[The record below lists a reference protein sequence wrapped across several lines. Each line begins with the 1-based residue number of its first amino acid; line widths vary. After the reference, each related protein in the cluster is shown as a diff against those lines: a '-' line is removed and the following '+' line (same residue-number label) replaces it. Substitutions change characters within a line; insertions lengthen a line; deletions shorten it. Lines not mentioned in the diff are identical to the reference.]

1 MIGDPSQVFNGTFD
15 GLDIL
20 GGNIVVWLNE
30 SDIVLVTAG
39 IGPSV
44 LIKRSRDRSNL
55 REEKSLTFLLSDWI
69 KRSRDRSNLRE
80 EKSVIF
86 STNSEKTKWAKL
98 KHPKPEKG

>member
-15 GLDIL
+15 GVDIL
-20 GGNIVVWLNE
+20 GGNIVVRLNE

-44 LIKRSRDRSNL
+44 L
-55 REEKSLTFLLSDWI
+55 I

-98 KHPKPEKG
+98 KHPKPEKGRHIHDRNIKCPNVPRIR